1 MISRRPV
8 YFNEPAWSDEG
19 LGLTCTRPKTYGLC
33 LSQVGRPN
41 GLFRPLIRKDMRS
54 FAIVDDAG
62 FREIAQR
69 CVSIGNFI
77 FY

>member
-1 MISRRPV
+1 LITA
-8 YFNEPAWSDEG
+8 YG
-19 LGLTCTRPKTYGLC
+19 HPKSVRLPDSHTKEMKDLVARWIC
-33 LSQVGRPN
+33 
-41 GLFRPLIRKDMRS
+41 KDMRP

-77 FY
+77 FCYNSLFFSSVELFETFI